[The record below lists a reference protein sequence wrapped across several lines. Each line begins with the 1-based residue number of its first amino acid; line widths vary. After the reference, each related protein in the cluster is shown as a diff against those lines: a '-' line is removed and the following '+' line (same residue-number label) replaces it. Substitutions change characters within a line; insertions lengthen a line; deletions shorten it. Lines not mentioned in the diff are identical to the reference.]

1 MYKRSLILGML
12 LLISMISYSQKSER
26 KEKMDEKLQ
35 SQKIAYIT
43 SELELSP
50 EESQVFWP
58 IYNEHETEI
67 NKLKEGMKRVK
78 PSSEMTEEAA
88 AELVSQ
94 SLEFEEKALQLKKSY
109 LNKMAEVLPMTKIA
123 KLQMLEREFKRKML
137 RKIRDRYNDKKGLTK
152 IEIKEIKLA

>member
-26 KEKMDEKLQ
+26 KEKMDEKLK

-137 RKIRDRYNDKKGLTK
+137 RKIRDRYNDKKRSHKDRDKGN
-152 IEIKEIKLA
+152 

>member
-12 LLISMISYSQKSER
+12 LLISIISYSQKSER
-26 KEKMDEKLQ
+26 NEKMDEKLKA
-35 SQKIAYIT
+35 QKIAYIT

-67 NKLKEGMKRVK
+67 KKLKEGMKRVK

-88 AELVSQ
+88 AELVNQ
-94 SLEFEEKALQLKKSY
+94 SLEFEEKALQLKKGY

-137 RKIRDRYNDKKGLTK
+137 GKIRDRYKDKRGSRKSRDRGN
-152 IEIKEIKLA
+152 

>member
-12 LLISMISYSQKSER
+12 LLISIISYSQKGER
-26 KEKMDEKLQ
+26 NEKMDEKLKA
-35 SQKIAYIT
+35 QKIAYIT

-67 NKLKEGMKRVK
+67 KKLREGMKWVK

-88 AELVSQ
+88 AELVNQ
-94 SLEFEEKALQLKKSY
+94 SLEFEEKALQLKKGY

-137 RKIRDRYNDKKGLTK
+137 GKIRDRYKDKRGSRKSRDRGN
-152 IEIKEIKLA
+152 

>member
-12 LLISMISYSQKSER
+12 LLISIISYSQKSER
-26 KEKMDEKLQ
+26 NEKMNEKLKA
-35 SQKIAYIT
+35 QKIAYIT

-67 NKLKEGMKRVK
+67 KKLKEGMKWVK

-88 AELVSQ
+88 AELVNQ
-94 SLEFEEKALQLKKSY
+94 SLEFEEKALQLKKGY

-137 RKIRDRYNDKKGLTK
+137 GKIRDRYKDKRGSRKSRDRGN
-152 IEIKEIKLA
+152 

>member
-12 LLISMISYSQKSER
+12 LLISIISYSQKSER
-26 KEKMDEKLQ
+26 NEKMDEKLKA
-35 SQKIAYIT
+35 QKIAYIT

-67 NKLKEGMKRVK
+67 KKLRVGMKWVK

-88 AELVSQ
+88 AELVNQ
-94 SLEFEEKALQLKKSY
+94 SLEFEEKALQLKKGY

-137 RKIRDRYNDKKGLTK
+137 GKIRDRYKDKRGSHKSRDRGN
-152 IEIKEIKLA
+152 

>member
-12 LLISMISYSQKSER
+12 LLISIISYTQKSER
-26 KEKMDEKLQ
+26 NEKMDEKLKA
-35 SQKIAYIT
+35 QKIAYIT

-67 NKLKEGMKRVK
+67 KKLRVGMKWVK

-88 AELVSQ
+88 AELVNQ
-94 SLEFEEKALQLKKSY
+94 SLEFEEKALQLKKGY

-137 RKIRDRYNDKKGLTK
+137 GKIRDRYKDKRGSRKSRDRGN
-152 IEIKEIKLA
+152 